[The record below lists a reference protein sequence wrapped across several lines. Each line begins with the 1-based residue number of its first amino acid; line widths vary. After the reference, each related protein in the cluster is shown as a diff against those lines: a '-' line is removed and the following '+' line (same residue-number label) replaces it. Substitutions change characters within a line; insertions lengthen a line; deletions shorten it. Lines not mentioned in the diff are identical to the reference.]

1 MSNMLNPFSRA
12 GQVWKH
18 RAQWKK
24 KKKKSD
30 TVYNSEGGKER
41 RERKSVELAENGAE
55 GWKELAQLF
64 HQQPSCYIIV
74 VAMFSDIEI
83 H

>member
-1 MSNMLNPFSRA
+1 MLNPFSRA
-12 GQVWKH
+12 ARVWKH
-18 RAQWKK
+18 RAPW
-24 KKKKSD
+24 KKSD
-30 TVYNSEGGKER
+30 TVYNRRGKER
-41 RERKSVELAENGAE
+41 KERKSVELAGNGAE

-74 VAMFSDIEI
+74 VVMLLDIEI

>member
-1 MSNMLNPFSRA
+1 MLNPFSRP

-18 RAQWKK
+18 RALWKK
-24 KKKKSD
+24 VALF
-30 TVYNSEGGKER
+30 TTGGKKER
-41 RERKSVELAENGAE
+41 KERKSVELAGNGAE

-64 HQQPSCYIIV
+64 HQQPSCYVIV
-74 VAMFSDIEI
+74 VVMLLDVEI

>member
-1 MSNMLNPFSRA
+1 MTLFT
-12 GQVWKH
+12 
-18 RAQWKK
+18 
-24 KKKKSD
+24 
-30 TVYNSEGGKER
+30 TVGGEER
-41 RERKSVELAENGAE
+41 KERKSVELARSGAE

-74 VAMFSDIEI
+74 VVVLLDIEI